1 MIGGIFERNFERR
14 TRCVMIA
21 QNFPYKQKKVRYDRR
36 TIIFDVSLTFLF
48 SIVLENFKSSRVLVV
63 LIKISLKLVLI
74 VNNLKQSDST
84 CSRKFRNLV
93 KVSFNQCNYI
103 NSELNQKF

>member
-1 MIGGIFERNFERR
+1 MIEGIFEKSVERK
-14 TRCVMIA
+14 TRCVMMA
-21 QNFPYKQKKVRYDRR
+21 QNFSYKQKKVRYDRR

-74 VNNLKQSDST
+74 VNNRKQSDLT

-93 KVSFNQCNYI
+93 KVSFNQCSYI